1 MDSLIPYGDMLQNH
15 YARLA
20 DAAVSRRRAEWSRII
35 TPADARAYVERAR
48 ERVRRAFAPIP
59 ERTPPKP
66 QITGELLR
74 DGVRMQKVLI
84 EIMPGWHATLLV
96 YRRADAPAT
105 ERQPAILHLCG
116 HNPEGKSCLNGQRL
130 NLSLAQLGMTVVAL
144 DPFGQGERKQFPG
157 LDFSPV
163 REHNLAGKLLDLGG
177 EFFGAW
183 RVRDAMSAVD
193 YLLTRPEDID
203 PTRIGVT
210 GASGGGT
217 LASYAFALDERIAAA
232 APACYITTF
241 QRNFANELPVD
252 AEQVPPG
259 IWADGADMADLL
271 IARAPAPALI
281 LAVENDFFDAR
292 GAFESHTDLQR
303 IHGLLGT
310 PERAGLVIAPGDHA
324 LGPVLRE
331 ATCQFFDTHFL
342 GTTGKTPMPQCDPWS
357 VDELIVTP
365 TGQVAD
371 LPGEETIAPYLQRR
385 AATLAAK
392 RRLTT
397 STIKYFL
404 RNSLQIKK
412 KPYALEFR
420 VLRGRGGSQR
430 ISRLALQTAP
440 GCEAIL
446 HITDPNGALF
456 HLPAEENTFLYV
468 AHLDAESEL
477 AAPLPGAPADAKRL
491 YALDVRG
498 IGKSRP
504 LTCDHHADF
513 FAMYDSDYFY
523 DANGRLL
530 SSPLCGGRVR
540 DVLAAVALL
549 RRRSQHDLSIAGY
562 GLGALLVAYAMGVST
577 TGVARIHLA
586 GVPRAWSDFFHGGD
600 VRWPQ
605 SIMIPGMLRVFD
617 LPDLYAALAERCDL
631 TVSSYLN
638 AMLQPE

>member
-1 MDSLIPYGDMLQNH
+1 MDCLIPYGGMLQNA

-20 DAAVSRRRAEWSRII
+20 DNAVERRRAEWSRIV
-35 TPADARAYVERAR
+35 TADDARTYVQRAR
-48 ERVRRAFAPIP
+48 ERVQRAFGTIP
-59 ERTPPKP
+59 ERTAPKP

-84 EIMPGWHATLLV
+84 EITPGWHATLLV

-130 NLSLAQLGMTVVAL
+130 NLSLAHLGMTAVIL

-157 LDFSPV
+157 LNFGPV
-163 REHNLAGKLLDLGG
+163 REHNLAGKLLDLVG

-193 YLLTRPEDID
+193 YLLTREDID
-203 PTRIGVT
+203 PERIGVT

-241 QRNFANELPVD
+241 KHNFANELPVD
-252 AEQVPPG
+252 SEQVPPG
-259 IWADGADMADLL
+259 LWADGADMADLL

-292 GAFESHTDLQR
+292 GAAESYADLQR

-310 PERAGLVIAPGDHA
+310 PERAGVLIAPGDHA
-324 LGPVLRE
+324 FGPDLRE
-331 ATCQFFDTHFL
+331 AACQFFATHFL
-342 GTTGKTPMPQCDPWS
+342 GAGAKIAVPQHEAWA
-357 VDELIVTP
+357 VEELIVTS
-365 TGQVAD
+365 TGQVTD
-371 LPGEETIAPYLQRR
+371 LPGEERVAPYLQRR
-385 AATLAAK
+385 ANALAAV
-392 RRLTT
+392 RRPTAKA
-397 STIKYFL
+397 IAQFL
-404 RNSLQIKK
+404 RASLQLQEA
-412 KPYALEFR
+412 PAAPDFR
-420 VLRGRGGSQR
+420 ILRNRWQGQR

-440 GCEAIL
+440 DCEAIL
-446 HITDPNGALF
+446 HIADPAGALF
-456 HLPAEENTFLYV
+456 HLPMEDDVFLYV
-468 AHLDAESEL
+468 AHLDAEREL
-477 AAPLPGAPADAKRL
+477 AAPLPGAPTDAKRL

-504 LTCDHHADF
+504 LTCDHHDDF

-530 SSPLCGGRVR
+530 STPLCGGRVR
-540 DVLAAVALL
+540 DVLATIALL
-549 RRRSQHDLSIAGY
+549 RSRSRRDLSIAGY

-577 TGVARIHLA
+577 AGVARIHLA

-617 LPDLYAALAERCDL
+617 LPDLYGALAKRCEL
-631 TVSSYLN
+631 AISSYLN

>member
-1 MDSLIPYGDMLQNH
+1 MDCLIPYGDMLQNV

-20 DAAVSRRRAEWSRII
+20 DAAGERRRAEWSRIA
-35 TPADARAYVERAR
+35 TPDDARGYVARAR
-48 ERVRRAFAPIP
+48 ERVLRAFGPIP

-84 EIMPGWHATLLV
+84 EVMPGWHATLLV
-96 YRRADAPAT
+96 YRRADAPAS

-130 NLSLAQLGMTVVAL
+130 NLSLALLGMTAIIL
-144 DPFGQGERKQFPG
+144 DPFGQGERKQFPRLG
-157 LDFSPV
+157 FSPV
-163 REHNLAGKLLDLGG
+163 REHNLAGKLLDLDG

-193 YLLTRPEDID
+193 YLLTRADVDPE
-203 PTRIGVT
+203 RIGVT

-259 IWADGADMADLL
+259 LWAGGADMADLL

-292 GAFESHTDLQR
+292 GAAESHADLQR

-310 PERAGLVIAPGDHA
+310 PGHAGLLVGPGDHA
-324 LGPVLRE
+324 LGPALRE
-331 ATCQFFDTHFL
+331 AACQFFATYFL
-342 GTTGKTPMPQCDPWS
+342 GATTKTAVPQCDTWAES
-357 VDELIVTP
+357 ELIVTP

-385 AATLAAK
+385 AATLAAA
-392 RRLTT
+392 RRPTPEA
-397 STIKYFL
+397 IARFL
-404 RNSLQIKK
+404 RESLQLQETPVAPDVRI
-412 KPYALEFR
+412 
-420 VLRGRGGSQR
+420 LRNRWQGQR
-430 ISRLALQTAP
+430 ISRLALPTAP

-446 HITDPNGALF
+446 HIADPAGALF
-456 HLPAEENTFLYV
+456 HLPAEDDAFLYV

-504 LTCDHHADF
+504 LTCDHHDDF

-549 RRRSQHDLSIAGY
+549 RSRCQRDLSIAGY

-577 TGVARIHLA
+577 AGVARIHLA
-586 GVPRAWSDFFHGGD
+586 GVPRAWSDYFHGGD

>member
-1 MDSLIPYGDMLQNH
+1 MDCLIPYGDMLQNF

-20 DAAVSRRRAEWSRII
+20 DSAIKRRRDEWSRIT
-35 TPADARAYVERAR
+35 TPDDARAYVARAR

-59 ERTPPKP
+59 KRTAPKP
-66 QITGELLR
+66 QLTGELLR
-74 DGVRMQKVLI
+74 DGVRMQKVII
-84 EIMPGWHATLLV
+84 EVMPGWHATLLV
-96 YRRADAPAT
+96 YRRADAPAS

-116 HNPEGKSCLNGQRL
+116 HNAEGKSCQNGQRL
-130 NLSLAQLGMTVVAL
+130 NLSLAHLGMTAVTL

-157 LDFSPV
+157 LGFSPV
-163 REHNLAGKLLDLGG
+163 REHNLAGKLLDLEG

-193 YLLTRPEDID
+193 YLLTRADID
-203 PTRIGVT
+203 PERIGVT
-210 GASGGGT
+210 GTSGGGT
-217 LASYAFALDERIAAA
+217 LASYAFALDERIAAG

-241 QRNFANELPVD
+241 NRNFANELPVD

-259 IWADGADMADLL
+259 LWADGADMADLL

-292 GAFESHTDLQR
+292 GAAESHTDLQR
-303 IHGLLGT
+303 IHDLLGT
-310 PERAGLVIAPGDHA
+310 PERVGLLIGPGGHG

-331 ATCQFFDTHFL
+331 ATCQFFATHFL
-342 GTTGKTPMPQCDPWS
+342 GKSGKVVMPQHDSWAEN
-357 VDELIVTP
+357 ELIVTA

-371 LPGEETIAPYLQRR
+371 LPGEGTIAPYLQRR
-385 AATLAAK
+385 AATLAAA
-392 RRLTT
+392 RRPTPEA
-397 STIKYFL
+397 IAQFL
-404 RNSLQIKK
+404 RESLKLQQT
-412 KPYALEFR
+412 PAAPDFR
-420 VLRGRGGSQR
+420 VLRGRGGSPR
-430 ISRLALQTAP
+430 VSHLALQTAP
-440 GCEAIL
+440 DCEAIL
-446 HITDPNGALF
+446 HITDPVGALF

-468 AHLDAESEL
+468 AHLDADSEL
-477 AAPLPGAPADAKRL
+477 ASPLPGAPADVKRL

-530 SSPLCGGRVR
+530 SSPLCGGRVH

-549 RRRSQHDLSIAGY
+549 RSRSQHDLSIAGY
-562 GLGALLVAYAMGVST
+562 GLGALLVAYAMGIST
-577 TGVARIHLA
+577 AGVARIHLA

-617 LPDLYAALAERCDL
+617 LPDLYAALAKRCDL